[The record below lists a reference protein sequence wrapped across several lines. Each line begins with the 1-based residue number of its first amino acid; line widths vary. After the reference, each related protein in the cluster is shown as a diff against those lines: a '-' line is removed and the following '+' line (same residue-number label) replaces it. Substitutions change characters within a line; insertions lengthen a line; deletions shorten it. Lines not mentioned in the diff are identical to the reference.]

1 MSVFSIAQIA
11 GAALSLIAGG
21 ALIGWLAQMP
31 SSVAPGQGFAVWRL
45 MFLYASVPA
54 FIGAALIFLVSE
66 PKRRGK
72 PAIKAVTAS
81 ARAATTDWGILARH
95 MAGFTAVQLM
105 MATVGFW
112 NLPYLAPAFGL
123 PPVQIGLIYGT
134 LQLLTMLPGNLIA
147 RSEERRVGTECVSTC
162 RSRWSP

>member
-1 MSVFSIAQIA
+1 MIADVFPRDKLTVPMSVFSIAQIA

-81 ARAATTDWGILARH
+81 ARAAT
-95 MAGFTAVQLM
+95 
-105 MATVGFW
+105 
-112 NLPYLAPAFGL
+112 
-123 PPVQIGLIYGT
+123 
-134 LQLLTMLPGNLIA
+134 
-147 RSEERRVGTECVSTC
+147 RSEEHTSELQELNRIPYVVFCSKTKINY
-162 RSRWSP
+162 

>member
-1 MSVFSIAQIA
+1 MPFTTLFRS
-11 GAALSLIAGG
+11 LSLIAGG

-31 SSVAPGQGFAVWRL
+31 SSGGAGQGFAAWRL

-81 ARAATTDWGILARH
+81 ARAATTE
-95 MAGFTAVQLM
+95 
-105 MATVGFW
+105 
-112 NLPYLAPAFGL
+112 
-123 PPVQIGLIYGT
+123 
-134 LQLLTMLPGNLIA
+134 
-147 RSEERRVGTECVSTC
+147 RSEEVRVWKECASTC
-162 RSRWSP
+162 RSLCSP